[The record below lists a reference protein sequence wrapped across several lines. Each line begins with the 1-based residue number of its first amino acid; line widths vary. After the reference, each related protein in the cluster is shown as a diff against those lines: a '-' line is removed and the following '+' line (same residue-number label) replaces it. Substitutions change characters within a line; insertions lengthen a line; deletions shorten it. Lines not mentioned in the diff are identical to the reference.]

1 MPESNRL
8 PCHLLFGLYYPC
20 LTLLPGTDDH
30 AATLWLVY
38 RVLYP
43 LPGIEPMVLNLCLL
57 ISYGL
62 LPCGYSLGVSTLLL
76 LSQLWSTGHPTPF
89 VIHAFTVWA
98 YSARCCWR
106 RGTLSII
113 ILVLL
118 CPITAL
124 LYPSSMCCLV
134 ALR

>member
-38 RVLYP
+38 LVLYP

-62 LPCGYSLGVSTLLL
+62 LPCGYSLGVSPLLTAL
-76 LSQLWSTGHPTPF
+76 TAVVYRPSN
-89 VIHAFTVWA
+89 AFC
-98 YSARCCWR
+98 YPRLHR
-106 RGTLSII
+106 LG
-113 ILVLL
+113 LL
-118 CPITAL
+118 C
-124 LYPSSMCCLV
+124 
-134 ALR
+134 